1 MIVAICY
8 NFTLK
13 NKERIKEHVGYA
25 KNNKFTFATG
35 EHFNIPLK
43 T

>member
-1 MIVAICY
+1 MIVH
-8 NFTLK
+8 
-13 NKERIKEHVGYA
+13 EHVGYA